1 MYLDEKIIKKI
12 LIKNKI
18 KNFKNLL
25 ISSVIKKNKIDSDIY
40 KYFKKI
46 EPGKKYLHIGD
57 NKISDVINAKK
68 VGINSFLVLNKK
80 DIYLNSSLK
89 LFKNNAINELDLSS
103 LGLITNKIFVKENF
117 SFFKKTNM
125 PSINSYEDL
134 GYIIFGPLLYY
145 YIAWLIQISKKKKIK
160 KILFCAREGY
170 FMIKLFKF
178 MIKKVKRES
187 SFHSIYF
194 KTSRRMAVVPSL
206 KEFKDILLSFENH
219 RFYGTG
225 KNLLQNRLGV
235 KPKISD
241 VSKKLIFNSQENF
254 KQFKKFLSVYKTSIL
269 KNAEYEKKI
278 TLNI

>member
-117 SFFKKTNM
+117 SFLKKQT
-125 PSINSYEDL
+125 
-134 GYIIFGPLLYY
+134 
-145 YIAWLIQISKKKKIK
+145 
-160 KILFCAREGY
+160 C
-170 FMIKLFKF
+170 
-178 MIKKVKRES
+178 
-187 SFHSIYF
+187 
-194 KTSRRMAVVPSL
+194 
-206 KEFKDILLSFENH
+206 
-219 RFYGTG
+219 
-225 KNLLQNRLGV
+225 LQ
-235 KPKISD
+235 
-241 VSKKLIFNSQENF
+241 
-254 KQFKKFLSVYKTSIL
+254 
-269 KNAEYEKKI
+269 
-278 TLNI
+278 